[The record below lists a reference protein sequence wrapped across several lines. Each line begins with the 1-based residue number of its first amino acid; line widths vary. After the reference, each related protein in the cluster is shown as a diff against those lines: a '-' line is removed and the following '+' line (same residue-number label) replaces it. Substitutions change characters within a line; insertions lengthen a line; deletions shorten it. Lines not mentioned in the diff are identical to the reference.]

1 MLPLIL
7 GAPGNESRCNAI
19 ISWLQLNH
27 NSSNLVTPKLYTEC
41 IITTYQETSTSITN
55 LICLQLNYSSITEQQ
70 NVHQIHIWQ
79 GKTQLSN
86 LYSVSC
92 T

>member
-19 ISWLQLNH
+19 IMYTLMVTY
-27 NSSNLVTPKLYTEC
+27 SSIITPATWSHRT
-41 IITTYQETSTSITN
+41 ITTYQGTTSITN
-55 LICLQLNYSSITEQQ
+55 LVSICLQLNYSSITEQQ

-86 LYSVSC
+86 L
-92 T
+92 